1 MFAKGGNNIKS
12 KELREKEGVT
22 NLVTIGV
29 TKKLRF
35 VTRFRGGR
43 KRWKSNKTQGALQT
57 AIL

>member
-29 TKKLRF
+29 TKKFRF
-35 VTRFRGGR
+35 VTAVSRG
-43 KRWKSNKTQGALQT
+43 KV
-57 AIL
+57 

>member
-29 TKKLRF
+29 TKKIAVCYTF
-35 VTRFRGGR
+35 SGR
-43 KRWKSNKTQGALQT
+43 EEKVKK
-57 AIL
+57 